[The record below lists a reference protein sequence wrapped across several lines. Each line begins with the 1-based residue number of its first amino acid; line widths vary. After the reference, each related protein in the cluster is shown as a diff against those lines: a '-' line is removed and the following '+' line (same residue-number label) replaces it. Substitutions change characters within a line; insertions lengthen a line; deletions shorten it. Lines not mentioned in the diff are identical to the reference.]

1 MIMNIKRIVLLTL
14 LSFPLFL
21 NAQDRIPVQLNDVQ
35 INLNL
40 LAPGVALE
48 KMLTENTSATF
59 GIGLTPLYEDTGDE
73 NSIEPEV
80 SINPFLRASYRNYY
94 PRKKVKK
101 ELNPNSGNY
110 IGLVTGY
117 YFDTIAE
124 SSDVATFRQSD
135 SFYLGAM
142 WGIQRNYKSGIHLGF
157 SIGGGFGTGQNM
169 DLDYVGVGEFEL
181 GFVIK

>member
-1 MIMNIKRIVLLTL
+1 MKTKLISVLTL
-14 LSFPLFL
+14 FLFPIFL
-21 NAQDRIPVQLNDVQ
+21 NAQDRIPVELNDVQ
-35 INLNL
+35 INLNI
-40 LAPGVALE
+40 LAPGLTLE
-48 KMLTENTSATF
+48 KMITENTSATI
-59 GIGLTPLYEDTGDE
+59 GLGLTPLYTDIGNED
-73 NSIEPEV
+73 SIEPEV

-101 ELNPNSGNY
+101 KLNPNSGNY

-117 YFDTIAE
+117 YFNSIAE
-124 SSDVATFRQSD
+124 STDVATFRQSD
-135 SFYLGAM
+135 SFYMGAM

-169 DLDYVGVGEFEL
+169 DLDYVGVGEFEF